1 MTNLPILT
9 TADAAFVTDR
19 LLVGGDLDGIDPALA
34 RAQLADLVERGVTHI
49 LDTRL
54 EWTDQ
59 EYVARHAP
67 QVDYL
72 HLGVDDDGGTLP
84 DAWFD
89 KAVGWLDAALGQP
102 DTRVLVHCHMGVNRS
117 PSLAFGYLLHAGHG
131 VREALTAIRAA
142 REIAVI
148 DYADDAL
155 AWHHR
160 RTGAATPRQKA
171 DQAQLAKWRQANLL
185 DAEHVIRGIR
195 QDQSVRRAALDLGA
209 GAGLLCRRGSD
220 EAVRRCWLF
229 QMSAEQAANCLADF
243 EDDQE
248 AWILPLSRYI
258 DDVNPDDLVLLW
270 RMGPGDT
277 AGIFGYGIVTESG
290 VKAQRPKD
298 WADPDGPERLSPAVE
313 ADLVFVA
320 PQLLLTRPELKR
332 WPEFTRDRFDLFK
345 MAQRP
350 NAFPV
355 EAEHLDRVA
364 ALLRTKATR

>member
-1 MTNLPILT
+1 MTTLPTLT

-19 LLVGGDLDGIDPALA
+19 LLVGGDLDGIDPDLA
-34 RAQLADLVERGVTHI
+34 RAQLADLINSGVTHI

-59 EYVARHAP
+59 EYLTRHAP
-67 QVDYL
+67 QIDYL

-84 DAWFD
+84 DHWFD
-89 KAVGWLDAALGQP
+89 QAVAWVDAAMGKP
-102 DTRVLVHCHMGVNRS
+102 AARVLVHCHMGVNRS

-131 VREALTAIRAA
+131 VREALDAIRAA
-142 REIAVI
+142 RKIAVI
-148 DYADDAL
+148 DYANDAL

-160 RTGAATPRQKA
+160 RTGAAPRRQQA
-171 DQAQLAKWRQANLL
+171 DQAQLAAWRQANHL
-185 DAEHVIRGIR
+185 DAEHVIREIR
-195 QDQSVRRAALDLGA
+195 QDQSVRRAALDLEA
-209 GAGLLCRRGSD
+209 GAGLLRSRSGD

-229 QMSAEQAANCLADF
+229 QMSAEYAEDCLADF
-243 EDDQE
+243 EDGQ
-248 AWILPLSRYI
+248 AWILPLSRYTA
-258 DDVNPDDLVLLW
+258 DVKPGDLALLW

-277 AGIFGYGIVTESG
+277 AGLFGYGIVTDSDLS
-290 VKAQRPKD
+290 ASRPKD

-313 ADLVFVA
+313 ADLMFVA
-320 PQLLLTRPELKR
+320 PQLLLTRPELKQ

-355 EAEHLDRVA
+355 EAEHLDRIA